1 MKTRKLKKELERLG
15 IDDSNINIG
24 GSVSY
29 DGCHNLLQRQDGTW
43 EYFYCENSQKA
54 GQKIFDKEDD
64 AAAYFLDVVT
74 KQSQKNGAKRKKKI
88 LRPHEGIL
96 PFQYYFILG
105 LFIFSSLFGL
115 FFVIILPVTHN
126 MDWMF
131 GFFIGWTIIYAF
143 LAYFWANQKRYW
155 KFEYIAIPII
165 FTLLSLGCIAIMVFA
180 FISYWHDIFCGIDVI
195 SNIIALIAVE
205 GCFGAMAWAFF
216 HFFVQEYVERF
227 IDNLK
232 DRKKK
237 KSQNDIKPVTVR
249 IRKADK
255 KK

>member
-1 MKTRKLKKELERLG
+1 MKTKKLKKELERLG
-15 IDDSNINIG
+15 IDSNNINIG

-29 DGCHNLLQRQDGTW
+29 EGCHNLLQRQDGTW

-74 KQSQKNGAKRKKKI
+74 KQSQKNGAKKI

-143 LAYFWANQKRYW
+143 IAYCWAKQERYW
-155 KFEYIAIPII
+155 KFEYIATPII
-165 FTLLSLGCIAIMVFA
+165 FTLFSLGCIAVMVFA
-180 FISYWHDIFCGIDVI
+180 FIHYWHDIFCGIDVI
-195 SNIIALIAVE
+195 SNISAMILVE
-205 GCFGAMAWAFF
+205 ASFGALAWASF
-216 HFFVQEYVERF
+216 HYYVQEYVERF

-249 IRKADK
+249 IKKADK
-255 KK
+255 KE

>member
-74 KQSQKNGAKRKKKI
+74 KQSQKKGAKRKKKL
-88 LRPHEGIL
+88 LRPHDGIL

-115 FFVIILPVTHN
+115 FFVIILPLTNN
-126 MDWMF
+126 MGWMF
-131 GFFIGWTIIYAF
+131 WYFLAWTIIYAF
-143 LAYFWANQKRYW
+143 IAYCWAKQERYW
-155 KFEYIAIPII
+155 KFEYIATPII
-165 FTLLSLGCIAIMVFA
+165 FTLFSLGCIAVMVFA
-180 FISYWHDIFCGIDVI
+180 FIHYWHDIFCGIDVI

-249 IRKADK
+249 IKKADK

>member
-15 IDDSNINIG
+15 ISTSNINIG

-29 DGCHNLLQRQDGTW
+29 NDCFNLVQMQDGKW
-43 EYFYCENSQKA
+43 EFSYYENSQKIF
-54 GQKIFDKEDD
+54 QKIFDTEDD
-64 AAAYFLDVVT
+64 AAEYLLGQVKKQAQITNT
-74 KQSQKNGAKRKKKI
+74 KGKRKL
-88 LRPHEGIL
+88 LRPHEVIL

-115 FFVIILPVTHN
+115 FFVIILPVTHSMN
-126 MDWMF
+126 WTF
-131 GFFIGWTIIYAF
+131 WFFIAWTIIYAF
-143 LAYFWANQKRYW
+143 LAFFWAKQERYR

-165 FTLLSLGCIAIMVFA
+165 FTLFSLGCIAIMVFA

-216 HFFVQEYVERF
+216 HYFVQEYVERF

-232 DRKKK
+232 ESKKGK
-237 KSQNDIKPVTVR
+237 NQNNTPNKR
-249 IRKADK
+249 NKMQ
-255 KK
+255 

>member
-1 MKTRKLKKELERLG
+1 MKVKKLKKELERLG

-64 AAAYFLDVVT
+64 AAAYL
-74 KQSQKNGAKRKKKI
+74 
-88 LRPHEGIL
+88 L

-155 KFEYIAIPII
+155 KFEYIATPII

-249 IRKADK
+249 IKKADK